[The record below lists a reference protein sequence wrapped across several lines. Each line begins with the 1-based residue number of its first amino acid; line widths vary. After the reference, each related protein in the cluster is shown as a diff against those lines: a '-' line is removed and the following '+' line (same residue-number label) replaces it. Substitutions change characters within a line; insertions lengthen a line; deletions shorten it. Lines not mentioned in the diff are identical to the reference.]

1 MKTDK
6 VGALYGSA
14 GNASA
19 CRRSKEYNAHDGGRM
34 SKVAFSTLAAILLLG
49 FSALASAAERV
60 TVYKD
65 PDCGCCG
72 AWVEH
77 LKTNG
82 FSVKVNDVRDMTPHK
97 KRLGVPERLGS
108 CHTAVVGGYTIEGHV
123 PASDIRRLLAER
135 PRAKGL
141 AVPGMPQGS
150 PGMETGKFDPYDVL
164 LFDSRGKTTVYA
176 SYPK

>member
-1 MKTDK
+1 MP
-6 VGALYGSA
+6 
-14 GNASA
+14 
-19 CRRSKEYNAHDGGRM
+19 EI
-34 SKVAFSTLAAILLLG
+34 AFRTLAAILLLG
-49 FSALASAAERV
+49 LSALALGAERI

-82 FSVKVNDVRDMTPHK
+82 FSVTVNDVRDMTPHK

-108 CHTAVVGGYTIEGHV
+108 CHTAVVAGYTIEGHV
-123 PASDIRRLLAER
+123 PASDIKRLLTER
-135 PRAKGL
+135 PRGKGL

-150 PGMETGKFDPYDVL
+150 PGMETGKFDRYDVL
-164 LFDSRGKTTVYA
+164 LFDGNGKTAVYNT
-176 SYPK
+176 YPK